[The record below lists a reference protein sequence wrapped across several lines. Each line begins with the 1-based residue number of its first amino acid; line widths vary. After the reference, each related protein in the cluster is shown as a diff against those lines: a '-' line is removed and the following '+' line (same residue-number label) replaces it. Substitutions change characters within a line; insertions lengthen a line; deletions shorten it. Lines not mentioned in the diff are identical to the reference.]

1 MTDDWVAAV
10 PARVWERIA
19 EALERKG
26 LAASGTV
33 TVVDLGRSERHAV
46 GGLLGRPVLTDRCR
60 IDLAQLDRRLRER
73 APVGG
78 GLVEATQSMVGRSL
92 VDRPGIRTI
101 RERRLGEPAEVAR
114 TWLGEHGGGV
124 PVWAA
129 DWMAGLR
136 RDGVLARL
144 RDPAGDVVQAL
155 EVLGAVGDGGR
166 TWSRTDLAATVTGSS
181 HSLDDGEPVAGLVL
195 RALALRTGESLPTDT
210 SARRSL
216 WERAGV
222 VADGVSSTCLTVGLR
237 VADADAGDRERAWNE
252 AADRGDPV
260 HLTPWD
266 LARSELAVSSREVLV
281 CENPRVLEAVAER
294 CAGRVAVV
302 CTNGRPALVTLE
314 VLRRCA
320 GTGAVLR
327 YHGDFDWPGVAIAN
341 QVIEAVGASP
351 WRMDADDYLGA
362 PVGLPLTGADVEPSW
377 SPELGPAMRRRGTAV
392 HEEAVLTS
400 LLDEL
405 DPP

>member
-10 PARVWERIA
+10 PARVWQRIA
-19 EALERKG
+19 EALERRG
-26 LAASGTV
+26 LAATGAV
-33 TVVDLGRSERHAV
+33 TVVDLSRSERHTV

-78 GLVEATQSMVGRSL
+78 GLVKATQSMVGRAL
-92 VDRPGIRTI
+92 VDRPGVRSI
-101 RERRLGEPAEVAR
+101 RERRLGEPASVAWA
-114 TWLGEHGGGV
+114 WLEENEGDV
-124 PVWAA
+124 PAWAA

-144 RDPAGDVVQAL
+144 RDPVGDVVQAL
-155 EVLGAVGDGGR
+155 EVLDAVGDGGR

-181 HSLDDGEPVAGLVL
+181 HSLDDGEQVAGLVL

-210 SARRSL
+210 FARRSL

-237 VADADAGDRERAWNE
+237 VVDAGDRERAWNE
-252 AADRGDPV
+252 AAERGDPV

-266 LARSELAVSSREVLV
+266 LARSELVVSSRTVLV

-294 CAGRVAVV
+294 CAGGVAVV

-314 VLRRCA
+314 VLRRCV
-320 GTGAVLR
+320 GTGAALR
-327 YHGDFDWPGVAIAN
+327 YHGDFDWAGVAIAN

-362 PVGLPLTGADVEPSW
+362 PAGLPLTGSDVEPSW
-377 SPELGPAMRRRGTAV
+377 STELGPAMRRRGTAV
-392 HEEAVLTS
+392 HEEAVLTA